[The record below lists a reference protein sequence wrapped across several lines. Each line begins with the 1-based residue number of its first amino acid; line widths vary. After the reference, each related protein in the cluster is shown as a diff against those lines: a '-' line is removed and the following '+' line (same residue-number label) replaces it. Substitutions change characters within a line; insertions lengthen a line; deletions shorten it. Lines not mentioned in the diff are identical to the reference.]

1 MPNEIRHKKWWKIF
15 LNRGSFWFLKSP
27 ELVGSS
33 RFEVF
38 LGKYVLKMCG
48 KFTGEHQCRGVT
60 SMNLQSNFTLIT
72 FRHGCSPLNLLH
84 IFTGHILAVS
94 RYLFHSVSCVRVS
107 HAWGCP
113 FSKYFLILSI
123 FVQIVK

>member
-1 MPNEIRHKKWWKIF
+1 MVED
-15 LNRGSFWFLKSP
+15 FLKLRFLLVFKKS

-94 RYLFHSVSCVRVS
+94 R
-107 HAWGCP
+107 
-113 FSKYFLILSI
+113 
-123 FVQIVK
+123 